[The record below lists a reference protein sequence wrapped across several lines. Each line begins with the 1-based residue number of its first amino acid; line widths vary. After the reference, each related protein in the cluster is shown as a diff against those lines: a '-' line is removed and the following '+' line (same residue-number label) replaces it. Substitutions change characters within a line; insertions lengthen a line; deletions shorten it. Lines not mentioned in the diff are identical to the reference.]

1 MRSNLKDIHNL
12 YWLHWQGHF
21 QLLRRLW
28 AVLFP
33 PTKYIYIDTLSGQI
47 KQSNIRT
54 FSLSLQVSLFFWL
67 LYFYFKF
74 SLTSLSFRLVSLCS
88 FNELHIGALKFSE
101 SFFFFFLLFYIALHC
116 CAVRI
121 ILVMDMKYVRI
132 LFPVP
137 FQLSTIPPSDKSP
150 LLCPSFFFPFS
161 IYVKLSDH
169 YGKIMTSFYKL
180 LHLFYFPRFGA
191 EI

>member
-54 FSLSLQVSLFFWL
+54 FSLSLKVSLFFWL

-101 SFFFFFLLFYIALHC
+101 SFFFFFFTILHCIALLC
-116 CAVRI
+116 SENYLGYGYEICKNFISSSFPI
-121 ILVMDMKYVRI
+121 INN
-132 LFPVP
+132 
-137 FQLSTIPPSDKSP
+137 ST
-150 LLCPSFFFPFS
+150 F
-161 IYVKLSDH
+161 
-169 YGKIMTSFYKL
+169 
-180 LHLFYFPRFGA
+180 R
-191 EI
+191 